1 MIKSF
6 TDWLKVREGLGG
18 GPYIG
23 NCVDTSDYQVLGA
36 CSDQNSEK
44 KNKAYRHG
52 GVDHKKVHKH
62 SDKIR
67 QGKAHLEGVYTA

>member
-1 MIKSF
+1 MIKF
-6 TDWLKVREGLGG
+6 KDWMQTREAKLREMGS

-23 NCVDTSDYQVLGA
+23 NCTDTSDYQVIGA
-36 CSDQNSEK
+36 CSDQNSEE
-44 KNKAYRHG
+44 KNKAYRKG

-67 QGKAHLEGVYTA
+67 SKVGI